1 MQISLAEEKVI
12 SGGSCLLV
20 TGSLLISSR
29 WLKGRQNPF
38 PETSGF

>member
-12 SGGSCLLV
+12 SGGSCLV

-38 PETSGF
+38 PESSGF